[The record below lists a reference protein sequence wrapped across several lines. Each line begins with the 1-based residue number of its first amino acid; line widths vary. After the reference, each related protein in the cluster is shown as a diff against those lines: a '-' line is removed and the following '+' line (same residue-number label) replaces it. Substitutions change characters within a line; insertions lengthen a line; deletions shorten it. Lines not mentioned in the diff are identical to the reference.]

1 MNITDE
7 IIAKYI
13 SGHCNEFEKAS
24 VEEYMAKNDEN
35 ADDVLKMTVSAY
47 SYIIDQK
54 EMPKT
59 HTKKL
64 TNGNRT
70 TFNMSGFYRYA
81 AVVAVLVVVGIG
93 IWQHASAPKV
103 PHFDFD
109 DPVQYNNAGFSGGSA
124 KSNNRPCE
132 GEYGDTYSMGDV
144 PEEWVW
150 EEDKPLVIR
159 WESDAPM
166 QRLDYRFNCTDK
178 WISKDV
184 SKTQSFSFTSDEIK
198 NAMQVE
204 IQITVGCDEQ
214 NYDII
219 FDGKIKIIHQ
229 K

>member
-13 SGHCNEFEKAS
+13 SGQCNEFEKAS

-35 ADDVLKMTVSAY
+35 ADDVLKMTLSAY
-47 SYIIDQK
+47 SYIMEQK
-54 EMPKT
+54 GTEQT
-59 HTKKL
+59 NSKKVK
-64 TNGNRT
+64 NSKKA
-70 TFNMSGFYRYA
+70 TFNMSVFYRYA
-81 AVVAVLVVVGIG
+81 AVVAILVVVGIG
-93 IWQHASAPKV
+93 IWQHTSAPKA
-103 PHFDFD
+103 PLFDFD

-132 GEYGDTYSMGDV
+132 GEYGYTYSMGDI

-150 EEDKPLVIR
+150 EEGKPLVIR
-159 WESDAPM
+159 WESNATM
-166 QRLDYRFNCTDK
+166 QRFDYRFNSTDK

-198 NAMQVE
+198 NAMQIE
-204 IQITVGCDEQ
+204 IQITIGCDEQ